1 MSTEN
6 EMSFLDHLEE
16 LRWHL
21 IRSSLAIIIVATL
34 AFIAKDFIFDTL
46 IFGPKKA
53 DFWTYELFCN
63 ISKMMGQGTSFCIQE
78 LPFRIQSRAV
88 SGQFSAHLWTSI
100 TAGFIIAFPFVL
112 LEFWRFIRPGLHA
125 NERKN
130 ARGFIFV
137 ASILF
142 FMGVLFGYYIVT
154 PLSINFLGSYT
165 VSNEVFNDFD
175 LDSYIGLL
183 RAAVLSAGFIFEL
196 PILMYF
202 LTKIG
207 IVTPNFL
214 RSNRK
219 FAIVIV
225 LSISAIITPP
235 DIASQIIV
243 TIPILI
249 LYEVS
254 IVISK
259 IVFKRQQK
267 NNE

>member
-88 SGQFSAHLWTSI
+88 TGQFSAHLWTSI

-125 NERKN
+125 NESKN